1 MFEEV
6 GLIVWVQVVV
16 AGAVRLN
23 HHLTPKH
30 FDFDFSFYPNHP
42 NHSSLSLANLIHSIR
57 QFNLLV
63 NPLGYQYWCYRWCYL
78 LYLNLANYFPHH
90 LYYY

>member
-1 MFEEV
+1 M
-6 GLIVWVQVVV
+6 WVQVVV
-16 AGAVRLN
+16 AEAVRLN

-63 NPLGYQYWCYRWCYL
+63 NPLGYQYWYYQWCYL
-78 LYLNLANYFPHH
+78 LYLNLANYFSHY